1 MSRSAYFYF
10 WFSNS
15 IYRISGFIDR
25 LAIDVIVSV
34 EIRASFQF
42 IIEIY
47 LLLYYFGCSN
57 LQQIINTVEIEFTWA
72 CVAFNAPWN
81 RIKFTARLKW
91 KLFLFWNYVN
101 SYLVYMYLYKNLCVL
116 VHCMKILIW
125 TRGKKIQ

>member
-1 MSRSAYFYF
+1 MSRTAYFYF
-10 WFSNS
+10 WYSNS

-42 IIEIY
+42 IIDQ
-47 LLLYYFGCSN
+47 LW
-57 LQQIINTVEIEFTWA
+57 IINMVEIEFTWA
-72 CVAFNAPWN
+72 CVTFNAPWN

-101 SYLVYMYLYKNLCVL
+101 LYLVYMYSYKNLCVL
-116 VHCMKILIW
+116 VQCTVHCIKMLIR
-125 TRGKKIQ
+125 TRGKKIH